1 MSYFNYDY
9 SKFEKF
15 GITEFDFKIDI
26 KRAWTCGNANFKA
39 CNGEVVVSLE
49 SYGLSVGCSSERSQI
64 ANKTKALDLIYIL
77 LKEKLYKYKEIK
89 VLPGVTIDEYVNELL
104 MYKEKGELVYGS
116 FNGHILYSDKVTLD
130 DAYKQ
135 ITGRSKEEYCKE
147 IEDFLGRS
155 KKFKRRI
162 PELSK
167 FWMEEGRKV
176 LEEDKWGE
184 WDRVV
189 PIRLND
195 LNEGI
200 SLSQCLDI
208 IKLLNDGKSF
218 KHIKRLVETQ
228 EHSAVS
234 FGLLCSMLK
243 QFSTKG
249 NELVDYLND

>member
-1 MSYFNYDY
+1 M
-9 SKFEKF
+9 
-15 GITEFDFKIDI
+15 
-26 KRAWTCGNANFKA
+26 
-39 CNGEVVVSLE
+39 
-49 SYGLSVGCSSERSQI
+49 
-64 ANKTKALDLIYIL
+64 

-228 EHSAVS
+228 GHSAVS